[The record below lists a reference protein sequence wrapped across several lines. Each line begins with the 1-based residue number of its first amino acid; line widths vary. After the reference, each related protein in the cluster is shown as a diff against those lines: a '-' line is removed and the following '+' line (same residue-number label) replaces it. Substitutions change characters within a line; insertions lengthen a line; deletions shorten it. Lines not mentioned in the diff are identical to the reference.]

1 MTNHFHL
8 LLEIPPPPS
17 EGKLGISEKEL
28 IHRLGGLYS
37 RAYVAGVQAEIL
49 EARMISD
56 GKREH
61 FSRLSRADQK
71 KEVVL

>member
-8 LLEIPPPPS
+8 LLEVPPPPS
-17 EGKLGISEKEL
+17 EGEFGISEEEL

-37 RAYVAGVQAEIL
+37 RAYVAGVKAEIL
-49 EARMISD
+49 EARAIAE

-61 FSRLSRADQK
+61 FSGLSRLQ
-71 KEVVL
+71 